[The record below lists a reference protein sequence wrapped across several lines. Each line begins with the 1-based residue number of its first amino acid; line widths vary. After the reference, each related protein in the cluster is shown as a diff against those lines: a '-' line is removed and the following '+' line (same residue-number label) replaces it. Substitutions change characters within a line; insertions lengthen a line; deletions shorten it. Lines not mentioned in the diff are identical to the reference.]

1 MLEKFCISVIV
12 PVYNG
17 EPFIEKCLKSIL
29 DQNFDKSYE
38 IIMINDGSNDK
49 SVELIKKCNFT
60 NLRLHS
66 LPFISGPAAARNE
79 GIKKASGEYVFFLDC
94 RTELCN
100 LLYQMHHIQIF
111 YFQHFLILIYVF

>member
-1 MLEKFCISVIV
+1 MLEKFCISIIV

-17 EPFIEKCLKSIL
+17 EPFIEKCLRSIL

-66 LPFISGPAAARNE
+66 LPFNSGPAAARNE
-79 GIKKASGEYVFFLDC
+79 GIKRQAVNIFF
-94 RTELCN
+94 
-100 LLYQMHHIQIF
+100 
-111 YFQHFLILIYVF
+111 